1 METRLL
7 RMPEVVRITGLRPS
21 TIYKLI
27 RSAEFPRS
35 IKLTK
40 KTTAWDSRLVESW
53 VKEKVSQV
61 HKNISITKRAKGWR
75 EDPILARVESVSK
88 EDGDEL

>member
-27 RSAEFPRS
+27 RLAEFPRS

-53 VKEKVSQV
+53 VKEKVSD
-61 HKNISITKRAKGWR
+61 HPK
-75 EDPILARVESVSK
+75 SVSINNRSRIWRK
-88 EDGDEL
+88 KSIGAFAESASTEQGEEL

>member
-27 RSAEFPRS
+27 RLAEFPRS

-53 VKEKVSQV
+53 VKEKVSD
-61 HKNISITKRAKGWR
+61 HPKSISINNRSRIWR
-75 EDPILARVESVSK
+75 KKSIGAFDESAST
-88 EDGDEL
+88 EQGDEL

>member
-27 RSAEFPRS
+27 RLAEFPRS

-53 VKEKVSQV
+53 VKEKVSD
-61 HKNISITKRAKGWR
+61 HPKSISINNRSRIWR
-75 EDPILARVESVSK
+75 KKSIGTFDESAST
-88 EDGDEL
+88 EQGDEL